1 MYIISHDPKLYDEEK
16 EMRAASKSANLH
28 EELGQ
33 IKYIFSDKTGT
44 LTKNKMIFRT
54 ARIGQR
60 VYGSAKLHEPT
71 SQTFLDFNEQYKL
84 PHMEHF
90 HWEDEEMMEQLVT
103 LSQIKSCDGKLIFPD
118 QTWMNSP
125 INIELAKSELF
136 MFWLTVSLCHSVVPS
151 PTEGEQDPRGKF
163 IGTFYEWQ

>member
-16 EMRAASKSANLH
+16 EMRATSKSANLH

-60 VYGSAKLHEPT
+60 VFGSAKIEEPV
-71 SQTFLDFNEQYKL
+71 SQKFQDFNEQFKL

-90 HWEDEEMMEQLVT
+90 HWEDEEMMEQLVS
-103 LSQIKSCDGKLIFPD
+103 LSQIKSCEGKIKEITLW
-118 QTWMNSP
+118 TGLT
-125 INIELAKSELF
+125 LALDLVKSELF
-136 MFWLTVSLCHSVVPS
+136 MFWLTISLCHSVVPS
-151 PTEGEQDPRGKF
+151 PTEGEQDPRGNF
-163 IGTFYEWQ
+163 G

>member
-1 MYIISHDPKLYDEEK
+1 MYSISHDPKLYDDEK
-16 EMRAASKSANLH
+16 ELRAASKSANLH

-54 ARIGQR
+54 ARVGQR
-60 VYGSAKLHEPT
+60 VYGSFNTPEPT
-71 SQTFLDFNEQYKL
+71 SQKFQDFNEQFNL

-90 HWEDEEMMEQLVT
+90 HWADEEMMTQLVS
-103 LSQIKSCDGKLIFPD
+103 LSQIKSCEGMFFHSYWLALSISRDL
-118 QTWMNSP
+118 T
-125 INIELAKSELF
+125 INAELAKSELF

-151 PTEGEQDPRGKF
+151 PTESDDPRGTEPLWSK
-163 IGTFYEWQ
+163 